1 VVATLTPNPSLDLTY
16 LLPAG
21 ADAGAEV
28 QRALATTL
36 EPSGKG
42 VNVALALHAAGKDAV
57 AVLPLAGA
65 TGRHLVELLDEA
77 GLRHRTVDQAGQAR
91 VNTTVL
97 RAGAPTTKYNAPGPA
112 LSPSAMRRLLGAL
125 LEACADVLVAERA
138 EERWLVV
145 CGSLPPQHDGPLQ
158 DRPQSDRP
166 QGEVAQGDRPS
177 GDGSGSGTARD
188 LAGGLALQAVGVA
201 HAVGAR
207 CALDVSGT
215 ALAGAIG
222 SGADLLAPNVAE
234 LAEVDVD
241 VRAAVASG
249 RPDAVPAAVRALA
262 ARTRSQL
269 LVSAG
274 ADGAY
279 WTDGTELLHATGA
292 PLKPVNT
299 AGAGDALL
307 AGWLAGAEEPAERL
321 RRAVRWG
328 RSACLAATTVDADP
342 GGRDTGEVT
351 VRRI

>member
-21 ADAGAEV
+21 AGADAEV
-28 QRALATTL
+28 QRAVATTL

-42 VNVALALHAAGKDAV
+42 VNVALALHAAAKDAV

-77 GLRHRTVDQAGQAR
+77 GLRHRTVDQSGQAR

-97 RAGAPTTKYNAPGPA
+97 RDGAPTTKYNAPGPA
-112 LSPSAMRRLLGAL
+112 LSPTAMRQLLGAL

-145 CGSLPPQHDGPLQ
+145 CGSLPPQQDGPQ
-158 DRPQSDRP
+158 GDRP
-166 QGEVAQGDRPS
+166 QGSRAPGDRPS
-177 GDGSGSGTARD
+177 GDGSGSGTSGD
-188 LAGGLALQAVGVA
+188 LAGGLARQAVGVA

-207 CALDVSGT
+207 CALDVSGR
-215 ALAGAIG
+215 ALAGAVG

-234 LAEVDVD
+234 LAEVDGD
-241 VRAAVASG
+241 IRAAVASG

-262 ARTRSQL
+262 ARTGSQL

-279 WTDGTELLHATGA
+279 WTDGSELWHATGT
-292 PLKPVNT
+292 PLRPVNT

-307 AGWLAGAEEPAERL
+307 AGWLAGAEDPAERL

-351 VRRI
+351 VRRL